1 MVAGVGRSSSS
12 SPSLPTATR
21 YREEPSNRFDGGAS
35 RCVSVCVCVCSAA
48 RRPPLSPKLVS
59 LKPPHTAC
67 LALQSAAVT
76 SEEPHHVVHILANG
90 KRRASWQQEAPPP
103 LLLLLLPLPL
113 QRLLPP
119 ANGGQLAGQV
129 PRQSCGVIIMS
140 FLWSRGSLCSAARS
154 QICFIKDEMLLK
166 SASDQIHAVLATPPW
181 LLHSRSLKYPMCVFL
196 PCHAFLYCFCLYDD
210 DSR

>member
-1 MVAGVGRSSSS
+1 MVAVCGGPPLVVHPFQQRHV
-12 SPSLPTATR
+12 T
-21 YREEPSNRFDGGAS
+21 EEPSNRFDGGAS
-35 RCVSVCVCVCSAA
+35 RCVCVCSSA

-103 LLLLLLPLPL
+103 LLLLLLPPPPLPL
-113 QRLLPP
+113 QRLLHP

-129 PRQSCGVIIMS
+129 PQQSCGVIIMS
-140 FLWSRGSLCSAARS
+140 LLLSRGSLCSAARS
-154 QICFIKDEMLLK
+154 
-166 SASDQIHAVLATPPW
+166 
-181 LLHSRSLKYPMCVFL
+181 
-196 PCHAFLYCFCLYDD
+196 
-210 DSR
+210 